1 MTYRCV
7 HKDSQLGFSV
17 YRGERHEDL
26 IGDDLLLVAAL
37 PGAGQREIAMRLAD
51 PEHILFV
58 HYTDCF
64 PDLVE
69 DFVASWDSPR
79 YKTRLIDIKHHDA
92 TTIECPE

>member
-17 YRGERHEDL
+17 YRGDQRDDL
-26 IGDDLLLVAAL
+26 LDDDLLLVAAL
-37 PGAGQREIAMRLAD
+37 PGTGRGEIAMRLID

-69 DFVASWDSPR
+69 DFVASWESPK
-79 YKTRLIDIKHHDA
+79 YKTRLISIEHHDA
-92 TTIECPE
+92 TTIECSE